1 VHAPQLFSNGHIFA
15 PLLKPSCGPTLPAL
29 HSVIYLIC
37 SLHSFRFLDI
47 RKLLL
52 YKSNHAKKVSAKNGT
67 RYLHSSI
74 YTRFPSPISESCVHY
89 VHILVLRSL
98 LPLSLC
104 PPPRS
109 SQSERRC
116 NAEVEQR
123 GPHTLAL
130 VTTRDVRK
138 GEVRCVSRVL
148 GIGLGLTLDSHTIGS
163 LLLVHKHKP
172 NCRTEGGWKLAHE
185 RKHHFLSYLF
195 ISFFFV
201 CASSFSSL
209 TAHFLSLWPPT
220 ALPIMHSTRKF
231 CGNIH
236 RHGTLLAP
244 SYRGSKKQEFPC

>member
-1 VHAPQLFSNGHIFA
+1 
-15 PLLKPSCGPTLPAL
+15 
-29 HSVIYLIC
+29 
-37 SLHSFRFLDI
+37 
-47 RKLLL
+47 
-52 YKSNHAKKVSAKNGT
+52 
-67 RYLHSSI
+67 
-74 YTRFPSPISESCVHY
+74 
-89 VHILVLRSL
+89 LVLRSL

-244 SYRGSKKQEFPC
+244 SYRGSKKQEFPS